1 MADMRKCG
9 IIGTGNVGAASA
21 YTLAVSGLFSEVL
34 LLDADMHRAEG
45 EAADIAH
52 GAALRRPCRV
62 HAGGYADFAD
72 CGLVILAAGTN
83 QRPGE
88 TREALLGRNRAIL
101 QSILEQLTAV
111 NRDAVL
117 LVVSNPVDVLTGYT
131 LELSGFPAERVIG
144 SGTVL
149 DTARIK
155 CLLGEKLGVEG
166 TSLDLTPVFA
176 YSDCSLL
183 SHSTEE
189 VPEESYAAQLK
200 STHGAPVTTYVP
212 FRNGLF
218 LSAAASVA
226 LSKGC
231 SVIYYG
237 AHHDDAAGNA
247 YPDCSEEFVNAMNR
261 SVEEGTGGALRIE
274 APFVRWNKA
283 QIVREGLRLH
293 VPYELTWSCYEGG
306 ERPCGKC
313 GTCLDRLRAFEAN
326 GVSDPAMK

>member
-101 QSILEQLTAV
+101 TAV

-155 CLLGEKLGVEG
+155 CLLGEKLGVDSRNVHAFMLGEHGDSEVAVWSSANISGADLDDFCLAAGIDDPESMLASLAREVTHAAYDIIERKGATCYGIAMAVRRIAEAIIRDEHAVLPVSTLARGAYGIEG
-166 TSLDLTPVFA
+166 VCLGLPAVVGRSGVSRVLDLPLSRDETER
-176 YSDCSLL
+176 LL
-183 SHSTEE
+183 ASAHK
-189 VPEESYAAQLK
+189 LK
-200 STHGAPVTTYVP
+200 T
-212 FRNGLF
+212 L
-218 LSAAASVA
+218 
-226 LSKGC
+226 
-231 SVIYYG
+231 
-237 AHHDDAAGNA
+237 
-247 YPDCSEEFVNAMNR
+247 M
-261 SVEEGTGGALRIE
+261 EG
-274 APFVRWNKA
+274 
-283 QIVREGLRLH
+283 
-293 VPYELTWSCYEGG
+293 
-306 ERPCGKC
+306 
-313 GTCLDRLRAFEAN
+313 
-326 GVSDPAMK
+326 

>member
-155 CLLGEKLGVEG
+155 CLLGEKLGVDSRNVHAFMLGEHGDSEVAVWSSANISGADLDDFCLAAGIDDPESMLASLAREVTHAAYDIIERKGTTCYGIAMAVRRIAEAIIRDEHAVLPVSTLARGAYGIEG
-166 TSLDLTPVFA
+166 VCLGLPAVVGRSGVSRVLDLPLSRDETER
-176 YSDCSLL
+176 LL
-183 SHSTEE
+183 ASAHK
-189 VPEESYAAQLK
+189 LK
-200 STHGAPVTTYVP
+200 T
-212 FRNGLF
+212 L
-218 LSAAASVA
+218 
-226 LSKGC
+226 
-231 SVIYYG
+231 
-237 AHHDDAAGNA
+237 
-247 YPDCSEEFVNAMNR
+247 M
-261 SVEEGTGGALRIE
+261 EG
-274 APFVRWNKA
+274 
-283 QIVREGLRLH
+283 
-293 VPYELTWSCYEGG
+293 
-306 ERPCGKC
+306 
-313 GTCLDRLRAFEAN
+313 
-326 GVSDPAMK
+326 

>member
-155 CLLGEKLGVEG
+155 CLLGEKLGVDSRNVHAFMLGEHGDSEVAVWSSANISGADLDDFCLAAGIDDPESMLASLAREVTHAAYDSIERKGATCYGIAMAVRRIAEAISRDEHAVLPVSTLARGAYGIEG
-166 TSLDLTPVFA
+166 VCLGLPAVVGRSGVSRVLDLPLSRDETER
-176 YSDCSLL
+176 LL
-183 SHSTEE
+183 ASAHK
-189 VPEESYAAQLK
+189 LK
-200 STHGAPVTTYVP
+200 T
-212 FRNGLF
+212 L
-218 LSAAASVA
+218 
-226 LSKGC
+226 
-231 SVIYYG
+231 
-237 AHHDDAAGNA
+237 
-247 YPDCSEEFVNAMNR
+247 M
-261 SVEEGTGGALRIE
+261 EG
-274 APFVRWNKA
+274 
-283 QIVREGLRLH
+283 
-293 VPYELTWSCYEGG
+293 
-306 ERPCGKC
+306 
-313 GTCLDRLRAFEAN
+313 
-326 GVSDPAMK
+326 

>member
-144 SGTVL
+144 SGT
-149 DTARIK
+149 AR
-155 CLLGEKLGVEG
+155 
-166 TSLDLTPVFA
+166 
-176 YSDCSLL
+176 
-183 SHSTEE
+183 
-189 VPEESYAAQLK
+189 
-200 STHGAPVTTYVP
+200 HGAHQVP
-212 FRNGLF
+212 
-218 LSAAASVA
+218 S
-226 LSKGC
+226 
-231 SVIYYG
+231 
-237 AHHDDAAGNA
+237 
-247 YPDCSEEFVNAMNR
+247 
-261 SVEEGTGGALRIE
+261 GGKTRRGQPKCA
-274 APFVRWNKA
+274 
-283 QIVREGLRLH
+283 RLH
-293 VPYELTWSCYEGG
+293 AG
-306 ERPCGKC
+306 
-313 GTCLDRLRAFEAN
+313 RARRQ
-326 GVSDPAMK
+326 

>member
-62 HAGGYADFAD
+62 HAGGYGDFAD

-155 CLLGEKLGVEG
+155 CLLGEKLGVDSRNVHAFMLGEHGDSEVAVWSSANISGADLDDFCLAAGIDDPESMLASLAREVTHAAYDIIECKGATCYGIAMAVRRIAEAIIRDEHAVLPVSTLARGAYGIEG
-166 TSLDLTPVFA
+166 VCLGLPAVVGRSGVSQVLDLPLSRDETER
-176 YSDCSLL
+176 LL
-183 SHSTEE
+183 ASAHK
-189 VPEESYAAQLK
+189 LK
-200 STHGAPVTTYVP
+200 T
-212 FRNGLF
+212 L
-218 LSAAASVA
+218 
-226 LSKGC
+226 
-231 SVIYYG
+231 
-237 AHHDDAAGNA
+237 
-247 YPDCSEEFVNAMNR
+247 M
-261 SVEEGTGGALRIE
+261 EG
-274 APFVRWNKA
+274 
-283 QIVREGLRLH
+283 
-293 VPYELTWSCYEGG
+293 
-306 ERPCGKC
+306 
-313 GTCLDRLRAFEAN
+313 
-326 GVSDPAMK
+326 